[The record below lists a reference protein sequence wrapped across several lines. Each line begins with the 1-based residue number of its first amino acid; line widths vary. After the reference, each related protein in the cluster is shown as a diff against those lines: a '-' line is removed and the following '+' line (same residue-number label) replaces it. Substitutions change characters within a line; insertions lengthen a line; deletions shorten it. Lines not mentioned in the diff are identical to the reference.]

1 MKHRY
6 LVIIQFAKAGVK
18 FDEQV
23 QRAID
28 ESVANYNARSLFA
41 RNPKQI
47 LEYEFSK
54 NLSTM
59 KVILQS
65 DERLP
70 VPARALRLFSV
81 YLLNETFVGN
91 GGYLTGKQL
100 FKMSSTEIN
109 EDIKG
114 ESVEVEISGVDLL
127 RKVNDKA
134 AQLIIKGD
142 LKKYLIFRG
151 ELEMSVDFT
160 KMVKRQMLALGLL

>member
-28 ESVANYNARSLFA
+28 ESVANYKARSLFA

-81 YLLNETFVGN
+81 YLLNETFEGN

-142 LKKYLIFRG
+142 LEKIFNF
-151 ELEMSVDFT
+151 LEVN
-160 KMVKRQMLALGLL
+160 

>member
-91 GGYLTGKQL
+91 GGYLAGKQL

-142 LKKYLIFRG
+142 LEKIFNF
-151 ELEMSVDFT
+151 LEEN
-160 KMVKRQMLALGLL
+160 

>member
-6 LVIIQFAKAGVK
+6 LVLIQFAKAGVK

-23 QRAID
+23 LRAID

-54 NLSTM
+54 KLSTM

-70 VPARALRLFSV
+70 VPARALWLFSV

-142 LKKYLIFRG
+142 LEKIFNF
-151 ELEMSVDFT
+151 LEEN
-160 KMVKRQMLALGLL
+160 

>member
-81 YLLNETFVGN
+81 YHLNETFVGN

-100 FKMSSTEIN
+100 IKMSSTEIN

-114 ESVEVEISGVDLL
+114 ETVEVEISGVDLL

-142 LKKYLIFRG
+142 LEKIFNF
-151 ELEMSVDFT
+151 LEEN
-160 KMVKRQMLALGLL
+160 

>member
-65 DERLP
+65 DKRLP

-142 LKKYLIFRG
+142 LEKIFNF
-151 ELEMSVDFT
+151 LEEN
-160 KMVKRQMLALGLL
+160 

>member
-18 FDEQV
+18 SDEQV

-142 LKKYLIFRG
+142 LEKIFNF
-151 ELEMSVDFT
+151 LEEN
-160 KMVKRQMLALGLL
+160 

>member
-1 MKHRY
+1 MKHIY
-6 LVIIQFAKAGVK
+6 LVTIQFAKAGVK

-28 ESVANYNARSLFA
+28 KSVANYNARSLFA

-65 DERLP
+65 NERLP

-81 YLLNETFVGN
+81 YLLNETFVGD
-91 GGYLTGKQL
+91 GGYIAGKQL

-109 EDIKG
+109 EDIKC

-142 LKKYLIFRG
+142 LEKIFNF
-151 ELEMSVDFT
+151 LEEN
-160 KMVKRQMLALGLL
+160 

>member
-28 ESVANYNARSLFA
+28 ESVANYNARSLFD

-91 GGYLTGKQL
+91 GGYLAGKQL

-142 LKKYLIFRG
+142 LEKIFNF
-151 ELEMSVDFT
+151 LEEN
-160 KMVKRQMLALGLL
+160 

>member
-1 MKHRY
+1 
-6 LVIIQFAKAGVK
+6 
-18 FDEQV
+18 
-23 QRAID
+23 
-28 ESVANYNARSLFA
+28 
-41 RNPKQI
+41 
-47 LEYEFSK
+47 
-54 NLSTM
+54 M

-91 GGYLTGKQL
+91 GGYLAGKQL

-142 LKKYLIFRG
+142 LEKIFNF
-151 ELEMSVDFT
+151 LEEN
-160 KMVKRQMLALGLL
+160 